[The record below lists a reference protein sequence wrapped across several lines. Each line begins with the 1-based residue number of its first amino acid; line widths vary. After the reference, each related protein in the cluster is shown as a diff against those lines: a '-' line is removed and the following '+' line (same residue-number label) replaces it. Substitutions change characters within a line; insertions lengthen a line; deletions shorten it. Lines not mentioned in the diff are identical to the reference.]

1 MNVGSNV
8 LLIEILYHVAGL
20 IKTQEIN
27 NLCVLGNYSNSQH
40 SPGPFSHISN
50 KNLYREKINQP
61 TELPERH
68 TWNCRIQKS
77 LPKFE

>member
-1 MNVGSNV
+1 MLMNVGSNV

-40 SPGPFSHISN
+40 SPGPSHI
-50 KNLYREKINQP
+50 
-61 TELPERH
+61 
-68 TWNCRIQKS
+68 
-77 LPKFE
+77 